1 MTGYTYVAVALLF
14 AACSPDAHEPDA
26 VVVRDS
32 AGVQITEY
40 GGVDRPLD
48 WQIEV
53 ERRLGGEDGGPLS
66 FYRLRP
72 GLIAA
77 DDDGRIFVL
86 DAINHRVVALDAEGT
101 VLWVGGRRGGGPG
114 ELEGPNSLMIE
125 ASGAVAVH
133 DTRKAALVRFAAAD
147 GAVLPQEP
155 FAAGLFR
162 AWLPHVHATTDG
174 YAILVR
180 EPFSGSDDRA
190 IRLLR
195 TVGQDTMQHFA
206 RTMHISS
213 TAQYDGCGM
222 TLTMP
227 IPFAPMIRWA
237 VHEGSIAAVSGAEYA
252 IDIFTADGSSR
263 SLRRSVQ
270 PVPVTREEVLAVFAE
285 QPGTGPLA
293 ACAMTPAVR
302 VERHGYATSRQIV
315 NGLVYDRD
323 GRLWV
328 QRDSAR
334 GPIDIFD
341 TDGGYT
347 GTIPPGS
354 ALPLVFLPDGRTGHS
369 ERDELDVD
377 RLVIVR

>member
-1 MTGYTYVAVALLF
+1 MTRYPAVPFALLL
-14 AACSPDAHEPDA
+14 AACSPDAHEQDA

-40 GGVDRPLD
+40 RGVDRPLD
-48 WQIEV
+48 WQMTV
-53 ERRLGGEDGGPLS
+53 ERRLGGEDGGPMS

-86 DAINHRVVALDAEGT
+86 DAINHRVVTLDAEGT
-101 VLWVGGRRGGGPG
+101 VLWVGSRRGGGPG
-114 ELEGPNSLMIE
+114 EMDSPNLLMVD

-155 FAAGLFR
+155 FAVGLFR
-162 AWLPHVHATTDG
+162 AWLPHIHATPDG
-174 YAILVR
+174 YAILAR

-237 VHEGSIAAVSGAEYA
+237 VHKGSIAVVSGAEYA
-252 IDIFTADGSSR
+252 VDIFGADGGSR
-263 SLRRSVQ
+263 SLR
-270 PVPVTREEVLAVFAE
+270 T
-285 QPGTGPLA
+285 
-293 ACAMTPAVR
+293 
-302 VERHGYATSRQIV
+302 
-315 NGLVYDRD
+315 
-323 GRLWV
+323 
-328 QRDSAR
+328 
-334 GPIDIFD
+334 
-341 TDGGYT
+341 
-347 GTIPPGS
+347 
-354 ALPLVFLPDGRTGHS
+354 
-369 ERDELDVD
+369 
-377 RLVIVR
+377 